1 MTSMPASPMTTTNT
15 TTNEETL
22 MQHAL
27 RSGLGRRAQGTLAA
41 MVAAVML
48 LIVPGHVQAGEY
60 VQHFCSTGY
69 GDPAANSWYGVAAG
83 GGAPSA
89 SCNPGSGYPWNGVY
103 YNTSTLG
110 LNGYGGL
117 RADAPAGARY
127 KSINLNLR
135 VPYQGTNRRTYIA
148 ANSSYVFS
156 WWNGWGGTSSYNPD
170 GNFFTVALG
179 NSGYFEIGQACHG
192 ASVTGCDAGDFYFS
206 AAQATLTDTTAP
218 SVTAVA
224 NQGLFD
230 SGRTVFR
237 GAVSVAANITD
248 SGHGPAS
255 AKVQVDGAD
264 HPGAFSNWAGSC
276 NYRLPNPCSAR
287 MGWSNTIN
295 TASYPDGTHTVKVIG
310 DDGVG
315 QAAFADRAVV
325 FDNTAPTVSGVSP
338 IHGQTHSAERHSFAV
353 SAADA
358 TSGVQRL
365 EARIDSGGWQTIA
378 SAASGTVTVNG
389 AGAHSVGVRAV
400 DVAGNT
406 SAEATSS
413 FTLQAPPSNQRL
425 TTVQEQPLPGAPGGG
440 DHVKCD
446 VGSPWTD
453 ATTFT
458 YRWLRDGAVI
468 DGATGQTY
476 TVVDADN
483 GHKLSCRL
491 TATNAAGST
500 ERTSPDTT
508 AAQDACFGFAGP
520 GENCDSDDDG
530 DPNWSDPDDDND
542 GIADADDSEP
552 FDPAPCAGQPTGAHD
567 PCGDN
572 DQDGQPNNL
581 DPDDDNDGVPDHSD
595 PGPYDPTNPG
605 NDGSSSTDNSSST
618 TTNTTSNSTT
628 TTSHSSTA
636 AGAGPVNGGGGN
648 TATARFT
655 SSSRRSLR
663 TRYGRTVLVKG
674 KLVDAAGRP
683 IENASVDV
691 HEQVRRPGAVLVK
704 RVAVQTDR
712 DGVYAYRAPVG
723 PSRTLRF
730 AYASRLGDAEYRD
743 TADVELRVRA
753 VLSVRAKG
761 KRLRPGGTLRLRG
774 RIRGGQ
780 HLPARGTQIEIQARD
795 GRTWRTISIRKVRRG
810 GKLAYS
816 YRFRRTRKATF
827 LFRVILRG
835 QANVPLD
842 AARSKAVRIRV
853 G

>member
-1 MTSMPASPMTTTNT
+1 MTTTNT

-27 RSGLGRRAQGTLAA
+27 RSGLGRRAQGKLAA

-48 LIVPGHVQAGEY
+48 LAVPGPVHAGEY

-69 GDPAANSWYGVAAG
+69 ADPTANAWYGVGSPAPGAA
-83 GGAPSA
+83 
-89 SCNPGSGYPWNGVY
+89 CNPGAGYPANGVY
-103 YNTSTLG
+103 FNTSTLP

-117 RADAPAGARY
+117 RAEAPAGARY

-135 VPYQGTNRRTYIA
+135 VPYQATNRRTYIE

-156 WWNGWGGTSSYNPD
+156 WWNGWGGTWNYNPD

-179 NSGYFEIGQACHG
+179 GSSYFEIGQACHG
-192 ASVTGCDAGDFYFS
+192 ASAAGCEAGDFYFS
-206 AAQATLTDTTAP
+206 GAQATLTDTTFP
-218 SVTAVA
+218 SVTAVT

-230 SGRTVFR
+230 SGRTMFR
-237 GAVSVAANITD
+237 GAVSVAADITD
-248 SGHGPAS
+248 GGHGPAS
-255 AKVQVDGAD
+255 AKVQIDGAD
-264 HPGAFSNWAGSC
+264 YPGASSNWVGSC
-276 NYRLPNPCSAR
+276 NYRLSNPCSAR
-287 MGWSNTIN
+287 LGWSNTIN

-315 QAAFADRAVV
+315 QAAFTDRSVV

-338 IHGQTHSAERHSFAV
+338 IHGQTHSADRHSFAV

-378 SAASGTVTVNG
+378 SAASGTVAVTG
-389 AGAHSVGVRAV
+389 AGAHSISVRAI
-400 DVAGNT
+400 DRAGNT
-406 SAEATSS
+406 SPEALSS
-413 FTLQAPPSNQRL
+413 FTLQAPPTNQRL
-425 TTVQEQPLPGAPGGG
+425 TTVQEQPLPGAPGRG
-440 DHVKCD
+440 DQIKCG
-446 VGSPWTD
+446 VGTPWTTG
-453 ATTFT
+453 TTFT
-458 YRWLRDGAVI
+458 YRWLRDGSVL
-468 DGATGQTY
+468 DGATSQTY
-476 TVVDADN
+476 TIVTADN

-491 TATNAAGST
+491 TATNPASTT
-500 ERTSPDTT
+500 ERTSPDAT
-508 AAQDACFGFAGP
+508 AAQDPCFGFAGP
-520 GENCDSDDDG
+520 GDNCDSDGDG

-542 GIADADDSEP
+542 GIPDADDAQP
-552 FDPAPCAGQPTGAHD
+552 FDPAPCVGQPTGAHD

-572 DQDGQPNNL
+572 DHDGQPNHL
-581 DPDDDNDGVPDHSD
+581 DPDDDNDGVPDGSD
-595 PGPYDPTNPG
+595 PGPFDPTVPG
-605 NDGSSSTDNSSST
+605 NSGSSPGGPST
-618 TTNTTSNSTT
+618 TTNTSTTNNSTST
-628 TTSHSSTA
+628 TGNSSTVS
-636 AGAGPVNGGGGN
+636 GAGPVNGVGGN

-691 HEQVRRPGAVLVK
+691 HEQVRRPGAALVK
-704 RVAVQTDR
+704 RVAVQTNR

-753 VLSVRAKG
+753 VLSVKAKR